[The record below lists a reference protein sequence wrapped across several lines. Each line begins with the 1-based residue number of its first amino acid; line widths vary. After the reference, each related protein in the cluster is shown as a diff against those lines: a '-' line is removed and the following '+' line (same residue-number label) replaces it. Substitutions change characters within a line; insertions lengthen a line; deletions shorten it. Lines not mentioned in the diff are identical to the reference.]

1 MAELPE
7 PAALKPHAGQ
17 HDSGNGVG
25 NGSSNGNGNGSGG
38 EAGGSMAARIALVV
52 YALLIVYASW
62 FPFSGWRNNGLP
74 PLDFLALPMPHYWT
88 GFDTVTNVLAY
99 IPLGM
104 LAVLALYP
112 LLRGVPA
119 ILAATLLASLLSL
132 LMEAGQTFLPTR
144 VASNLDLL
152 TNAGGA
158 ALGAVLGR
166 LAIRPFMQESR
177 LLSLRRLWFSQQASR
192 GLTVLALWPLAQIY
206 PQAYLFGHGQILPV
220 LSSWLTDLLD
230 RPVDLAALLRGGAQL
245 SAEHYWLAETIITAT
260 GLAGTVLTMTCLLR
274 QKAPRVVLSVLLVS
288 CALAA
293 KSLASA
299 ASFGPD
305 SAFAWFT
312 PGAQGGLLIGA
323 LMLTGLFFA
332 PAAAQRRV
340 AVLALSTGLLVA
352 NIAPANAYFISTMQA
367 WSQGKFLNF
376 NGASQALA
384 LAWPLLALWFL
395 THPVHARS
403 RTD

>member
-7 PAALKPHAGQ
+7 ARQLTPA
-17 HDSGNGVG
+17 GN
-25 NGSSNGNGNGSGG
+25 SHGNGNGHGNG
-38 EAGGSMAARIALVV
+38 EPHGGSIAARIALVV

-62 FPFSGWRNNGLP
+62 YPFSGWRDIGLP
-74 PLDFLALPMPHYWT
+74 PLDFLGLPMPHYWT

-112 LLRGVPA
+112 LLRGWPA
-119 ILAATLLASLLSL
+119 MLVAAVLASLLSL
-132 LMEAGQTFLPTR
+132 LMEAGQTFLPSR
-144 VASNLDLL
+144 VASNLDLI

-158 ALGAVLGR
+158 AVGALLGR
-166 LAIRPFMQESR
+166 LATRPFLEESR

-206 PQAYLFGHGQILPV
+206 PQAYLFGHGQILPL
-220 LSSWLTDLLD
+220 LSGWLSDLLD

-245 SAEHYWLAETIITAT
+245 SPEHYWLAETIMTAT
-260 GLAGTVLTMTCLLR
+260 GLCGAVLTMTCLLR
-274 QKAPRVVLSVLLVS
+274 SKAPRVLLALAMVL
-288 CALAA
+288 CTLAA
-293 KSLASA
+293 KALASA

-305 SAFAWFT
+305 NAFAWLT
-312 PGAQGGLLIGA
+312 PGAQGGLVIGT
-323 LMLTGLFFA
+323 LMLAGLFFA
-332 PAAAQRRV
+332 PVAAQRRV
-340 AVLALSTGLLVA
+340 AILALATGLLVV
-352 NIAPANAYFISTMQA
+352 NIVPANAYFLSTMQA

-395 THPVHARS
+395 THPVHARGGREAS
-403 RTD
+403 AA